1 MKLFT
6 VLNDAASMANT
17 QLKDIAQKLGISIST
32 VSRAFRNSHE
42 VSPKTR
48 KLVQEMVETLNY
60 RPNPHAR
67 SLRSKKSKT
76 IAVLVPDI
84 SNNFFANALKGIE
97 TVIHSEGYNLMIYQT
112 NDNYAVEKKILN
124 ELETGLVDGVLLS
137 AALNKEKN
145 FSHVEELRRH
155 LPVVFFDRFIPGSPA
170 PRVISDNVNATY
182 MAAKHLL
189 QTGSKKIYFIGID
202 PSISLIADRLKGFK
216 KAMAE
221 KNVEVTQDQIL
232 YFRDIETAYVQLK
245 TILSQAKQPVAFFSS
260 VERYA
265 LQLYKVC
272 DELKLKIPKDVKVI
286 TYSNNPYTSLF
297 STKLSIIVPPAFDI
311 GNKASDILLNLIKER
326 TVSKKEVV
334 LPCTLTLEQSSAG
347 K

>member
-1 MKLFT
+1 
-6 VLNDAASMANT
+6 MANT

-42 VSPKTR
+42 VSAETR
-48 KLVQEMVETLNY
+48 KLVHEMVELLNY

-67 SLRSKKSKT
+67 SLRSKKTKT

-97 TVIHSEGYNLMIYQT
+97 TALHSEGYNLMIYQT
-112 NDNYAVEKKILN
+112 NDSYGVEKKILN

-145 FSHVEELRRH
+145 FKHVEELRSH
-155 LPVVFFDRFIPGSPA
+155 VPVVFFDRFIPGSPA
-170 PRVISDNVNATY
+170 PRVISDNVNGSCL
-182 MAAKHLL
+182 AAKHLL
-189 QTGSKKIYFIGID
+189 QTGCKAIYFIGID

-216 KAMAE
+216 AAMAE
-221 KNVEVTQDQIL
+221 QNIATSPDKIL

-245 TILSQAKQPVAFFSS
+245 KILSAAKEPVAFFSS

-272 DELKLKIPKDVKVI
+272 DELNLKIPADVKVI

-297 STKLSIIVPPAFDI
+297 STRLSVIVPPAFDI
-311 GNKASDILLNLIKER
+311 GKKAADILLDLIND
-326 TVSKKEVV
+326 KKILKREVV

-347 K
+347 G